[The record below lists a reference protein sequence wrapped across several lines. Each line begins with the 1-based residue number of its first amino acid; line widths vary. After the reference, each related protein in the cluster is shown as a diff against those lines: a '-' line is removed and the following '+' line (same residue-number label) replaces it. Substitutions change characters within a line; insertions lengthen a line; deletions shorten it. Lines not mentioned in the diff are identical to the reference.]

1 MTNSRHNVFAAIL
14 SIFVSAAC
22 LGGAVAA
29 VTPASAVAAPAT
41 VSLA

>member
-1 MTNSRHNVFAAIL
+1 MTNTRNNFFAAIL

-29 VTPASAVAAPAT
+29 VTPANAAPAPAT